1 MKNDRL
7 SQHKFGYFIV
17 LLLGFVAVMAICLPS
32 CSSSKKYGQVEHKR
46 SSYRDVRVK
55 QPRWNTTTST
65 STTYYI
71 KKQKPRKRYNP

>member
-1 MKNDRL
+1 MKNNGL
-7 SQHKFGYFIV
+7 FQHKFFRLIT
-17 LLLGFVAVMAICLPS
+17 LLLAVVILAVGFSS
-32 CSSSKKYGQVEHKR
+32 CSSSKHYGQTEHKH
-46 SSYRDVRVK
+46 SSYQRVKVK

>member
-1 MKNDRL
+1 MKKHGLQHRL
-7 SQHKFGYFIV
+7 FHFFTIV
-17 LLLGFVAVMAICLPS
+17 FAIMIMVGLGFTS
-32 CSSSKKYGQVEHKR
+32 CSSSKHYGQTVHQR
-46 SSYRDVRVK
+46 SSYKSVKVK

>member
-1 MKNDRL
+1 MKNNGL
-7 SQHKFGYFIV
+7 FQHKFFRLFT
-17 LLLGFVAVMAICLPS
+17 LLVAVVILTVGFSS
-32 CSSSKKYGQVEHKR
+32 CSSSKHYGQTQHKYR
-46 SSYRDVRVK
+46 SSYKDVRVK

>member
-1 MKNDRL
+1 MKKNGL
-7 SQHKFGYFIV
+7 FQHRFVSLLV
-17 LLLGFVAVMAICLPS
+17 LILAVVICGVGFSS
-32 CSSSKKYGQVEHKR
+32 CSSSRHYGQTEHKR